1 MVFIPSDISVI
12 RCQLDRCS
20 WLSRVRLVLRKEC
33 ISTTLRSVA
42 SRDVMSLRHWTS
54 FQYFAVRPT
63 LKSLPAETP
72 VLKSERTERL
82 YL

>member
-1 MVFIPSDISVI
+1 MVIIPSNISVI

-20 WLSRVRLVLRKEC
+20 WLSRVRLVLRKER
-33 ISTTLRSVA
+33 ISTTLRGVA

-54 FQYFAVRPT
+54 LHYFGVRPT
-63 LKSLPAETP
+63 LKSLPAERP
-72 VLKSERTERL
+72 ALKSERTEML